1 MAAFRNTLADLEAR
15 LDSLHASLD
24 EAKITLETNK
34 KRSKECASYSGTQRS
49 TSVSS
54 FHNQLCAIKWKSK
67 REQFKAEH

>member
-34 KRSKECASYSGTQRS
+34 KRSKECAS
-49 TSVSS
+49 
-54 FHNQLCAIKWKSK
+54 W
-67 REQFKAEH
+67 